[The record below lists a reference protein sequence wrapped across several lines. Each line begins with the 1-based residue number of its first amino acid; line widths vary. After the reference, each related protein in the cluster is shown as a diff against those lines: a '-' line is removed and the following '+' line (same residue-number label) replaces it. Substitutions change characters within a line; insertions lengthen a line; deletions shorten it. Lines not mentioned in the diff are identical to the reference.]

1 MNDNN
6 KNNNKNNKKKELLYL
21 LLVLVIIILM
31 MAYIIYSVNNKKE
44 EDETT
49 LSYTEL
55 IKQISDGNVKK
66 VEMTTGST
74 SIKVTL
80 KNKIEESENNSQNSE
95 ENTQNT
101 TENAENTQNT
111 EDTENTET
119 SENVNKENTEQEGA
133 GIVNNHGLFGKKDE
147 EEDPDLV
154 KEAIVP
160 NTQSFIEL
168 VQNKVAEGND
178 IEVIQKSPSIWATI
192 PSYILSL
199 LPTIIMVALFI
210 MIFKMQGLGDKG
222 EIYNETERK
231 TKVKFTDVAG
241 LDEEKEEMI
250 ELVQFLK
257 EPKKFIE
264 MGAKIPRGVLLYG
277 KPGTGKTLIAKAIAG
292 EAGVPFI
299 SMSGSEFIEMFAG
312 LGASRVRK
320 LFEKARKMA
329 PCIVFIDEID
339 AIGSRRTSGS
349 GAESENNQTLNQ
361 LLVEMDGFS
370 SEETIIVLAATN
382 RPEMLDK
389 ALLRPGRFDRQITI
403 PAPDKKGREEILRIH
418 SKDKKI
424 ADDVELE
431 SIAEDTAGFTGAEL
445 ANILNEAAIIAT
457 KNEHDKITKDDIE
470 EAVKKVTVGLEKKAR
485 VISDKDKRLTAYHEA
500 GHAIVSWYLPTQKKV
515 KEISIIPRGMAGGYT
530 MYKTDED
537 KSYIS
542 KTEMEEKLIALLGG
556 RAAERVALDDIS
568 TGASND
574 IEVATQIAKDMIV
587 KYGMNDLIG
596 PISLKNENGEYPLDM
611 FGKDM
616 GDRIGEE
623 VKKLIDA
630 AYNDAQTIL
639 KQHMD
644 KLDAVAAELLKNEK
658 INEEKFKTFFEDEE

>member
-1 MNDNN
+1 MKNN
-6 KNNNKNNKKKELLYL
+6 NNNKNNRKQEWLYGLLA
-21 LLVLVIIILM
+21 LVSILFIIVVM
-31 MAYIIYSVNNKKE
+31 IYTLTSNNK
-44 EDETT
+44 EDDKTI
-49 LSYTEL
+49 SYTDL
-55 IKQISDGNVKK
+55 IKQVAEENVKK

-80 KNKIEESENNSQNSE
+80 KNKIEDKSEEAENSNTDQTVEENIVENNKE
-95 ENTQNT
+95 EN
-101 TENAENTQNT
+101 
-111 EDTENTET
+111 
-119 SENVNKENTEQEGA
+119 KGF
-133 GIVNNHGLFGKKDE
+133 FGSTE
-147 EEDPDLV
+147 EEENPELV
-154 KEAIVP
+154 KKAIVP

-168 VQNKVAEGND
+168 IQNKALEGNE
-178 IEVIQKSPSIWATI
+178 IELIQKKPSIWTTI
-192 PSYILSL
+192 PSYIFSL
-199 LPTIIMVALFI
+199 LPTIVMVALFI

-222 EIYNETERK
+222 EVYNETERK
-231 TKVKFTDVAG
+231 TKVKFSDVAG
-241 LDEEKEEMI
+241 LDEEKEEMV

-264 MGAKIPRGVLLYG
+264 MGAKIPKGVLLYG

-320 LFEKARKMA
+320 LFEKARKLA

-403 PAPDKKGREEILRIH
+403 PAPDKKGREEILKIH

-424 ADDVELE
+424 AEGVSLE

-457 KNEHDKITKDDIE
+457 KNEHKEITTDDIE

-616 GDRIGEE
+616 GDKIGVE
-623 VKKLIDA
+623 VKKLIDT
-630 AYNDAQTIL
+630 AYKDAQIIL

-644 KLDAVAAELLKNEK
+644 KLDAVAEELLRNEK
-658 INEEKFKTFFEDEE
+658 INEETFKTFFEEE

>member
-1 MNDNN
+1 MKKNNDNN
-6 KNNNKNNKKKELLYL
+6 KNKKGDFLYGILVFICILLLLFIIIYVNVVSKKKE
-21 LLVLVIIILM
+21 
-31 MAYIIYSVNNKKE
+31 E
-44 EDETT
+44 ESTI
-49 LSYTEL
+49 SYTDL
-55 IKQISDGNVKK
+55 IKQISIRNVEE

-80 KNKIEESENNSQNSE
+80 KNKIEDVEQNEISKENDTSIEQPNETIDNNTGKTSEAPETKKE
-95 ENTQNT
+95 ENTNLN
-101 TENAENTQNT
+101 ES
-111 EDTENTET
+111 EDEAAVDPEL
-119 SENVNKENTEQEGA
+119 
-133 GIVNNHGLFGKKDE
+133 IKK
-147 EEDPDLV
+147 
-154 KEAIVP
+154 AIVP
-160 NTQSFIEL
+160 STQSFVEYI
-168 VQNKVAEGND
+168 QNQSLEGNE
-178 IEVIQKSPSIWATI
+178 IKLIQKKPSVLTTI

-241 LDEEKEEMI
+241 LDEEKEEMV

-264 MGAKIPRGVLLYG
+264 MGAKIPKGVLLYG

-292 EAGVPFI
+292 EANVPFI

-339 AIGSRRTSGS
+339 AIGSRRTNGS

-403 PAPDKKGREEILRIH
+403 PAPDKKGREEILKIH
-418 SKDKKI
+418 SKDKKL
-424 ADDVELE
+424 DKNVSLE

-457 KNEHDKITKDDIE
+457 KNEHKKIMEDDIE

-556 RAAERVALDDIS
+556 RAAEKIALDDIS

-587 KYGMNDLIG
+587 KYGMNEEIG

-616 GDRIGEE
+616 GDKIGVE
-623 VKKLIDA
+623 VKKLIDT
-630 AYNDAQTIL
+630 AYNDAQIIL
-639 KQHMD
+639 KEHMD
-644 KLDAVAAELLKNEK
+644 KLNEVAEELLRKEK
-658 INEEKFKTFFEDEE
+658 INEESFKKFFEEPAEE

>member
-1 MNDNN
+1 M
-6 KNNNKNNKKKELLYL
+6 KKENNQNDKNKWQNILTGLIIL
-21 LLVLVIIILM
+21 IAITFIIIT
-31 MAYIIYSVNNKKE
+31 IIYTLNTPKKE
-44 EDETT
+44 DDKTI
-49 LSYTEL
+49 SYTEL
-55 IKQISDGNVKK
+55 IKQIADGNIEK

-74 SIKVTL
+74 SVKVTL
-80 KNKIEESENNSQNSE
+80 KNKIEKEEENNENSDETNDLEVSDEIKNDE
-95 ENTQNT
+95 EN
-101 TENAENTQNT
+101 
-111 EDTENTET
+111 
-119 SENVNKENTEQEGA
+119 
-133 GIVNNHGLFGKKDE
+133 KDE
-147 EEDPDLV
+147 NIKSLLGIIKNNEDDPELT
-154 KEAIVP
+154 KKAIVP
-160 NTQSFIEL
+160 NIQSFVEL
-168 VQNKVAEGND
+168 IQNKVADGNE
-178 IEVIQKSPSIWATI
+178 IELIQKSPSFLSTI
-192 PSYILSL
+192 PSYIFSL
-199 LPTIIMVALFI
+199 LPTIVMVALFI

-222 EIYNETERK
+222 EVYNETERK
-231 TKVKFTDVAG
+231 TKVKFDDVAG
-241 LDEEKEEMI
+241 LDEEKEEMV

-264 MGAKIPRGVLLYG
+264 MGAKIPKGVLLYG

-403 PAPDKKGREEILRIH
+403 PAPDRRGREEILKIH

-424 ADDVELE
+424 AEDVSLE

-457 KNEHDKITKDDIE
+457 KNEHKEINKDDIE

-556 RAAERVALDDIS
+556 RAAEKVALNDIS

-574 IEVATQIAKDMIV
+574 IEVATAIAKEMIV
-587 KYGMNDLIG
+587 KYGMNDFIG
-596 PISLKNENGEYPLDM
+596 PISLKKDNGEYELDM
-611 FGKDM
+611 FGKEM
-616 GDRIGEE
+616 GDKIGEE
-623 VKKLIDA
+623 VKKLIDT
-630 AYNDAQTIL
+630 AYSDAQIIL
-639 KQHMD
+639 RQHMD
-644 KLDAVAAELLKNEK
+644 KLDMVAEELLANEK
-658 INEEKFKTFFEDEE
+658 INEERFKEFFENE